1 MEIFRQTGENRY
13 PLTDSQMGVFLECA
27 ASPQSTMYN
36 IPVCF
41 RLPAGA
47 DPERWKEAAGRMAS
61 RYPALFVSIEMRQE
75 EQTYGMAVHDTD
87 GLSIPVY
94 EAAEAEMD
102 GLKRE
107 FVRPF
112 DLEKGPLV
120 RMAFYRTEESVYFL
134 ADMHH
139 IISDGASVALFFDG
153 VRKIYEGEEPEAEG
167 ISQFDLSLCE
177 GRLKDTEAYKKAR
190 EYFEKRLAGLEV
202 DSVPVF
208 DMAENPEAPERPSGR
223 ITGCLGEILG
233 QEETEWLPAKRS
245 YGKHAVS
252 GGVCLCPCKI

>member
-1 MEIFRQTGENRY
+1 
-13 PLTDSQMGVFLECA
+13 
-27 ASPQSTMYN
+27 
-36 IPVCF
+36 
-41 RLPAGA
+41 
-47 DPERWKEAAGRMAS
+47 MAS

-120 RMAFYRTEESVYFL
+120 RMALYRTEESVYFL

-139 IISDGASVALFFDG
+139 IISDGLPSPFSLTASG
-153 VRKIYEGEEPEAEG
+153 NIRRRG
-167 ISQFDLSLCE
+167 
-177 GRLKDTEAYKKAR
+177 
-190 EYFEKRLAGLEV
+190 AGGGGNQ
-202 DSVPVF
+202 PV
-208 DMAENPEAPERPSGR
+208 
-223 ITGCLGEILG
+223 
-233 QEETEWLPAKRS
+233 
-245 YGKHAVS
+245 
-252 GGVCLCPCKI
+252 